1 MDDVV
6 QMPEWTEGFRAG
18 DEVFARAWEEAGA
31 QDRALLKTAIA
42 FQFHLWGMRD
52 GRGSL
57 ERSDP
62 REGFRSIVSSG
73 PAPWT
78 LAVLSPGY
86 ASPARLLAA
95 LVPAVLA
102 GTRPAVISLS
112 VPAPSIAAALELAGL
127 DDLFIMDGAG
137 ARKLLAELRAACA
150 GGCLALFPWP
160 AGQGEGASPEPPL
173 LPGPPC
179 GPWRGLRVWQD
190 TPRPRI
196 ILRPS
201 AAESDGRELERRL
214 QWLHP
219 DAILEGTEAGGAA
232 DAVFN
237 AQDLRPACGTAGLL
251 LQAGLEAC
259 WTGPSPEFFRTRRC
273 AACLAPE
280 DEDHG

>member
-1 MDDVV
+1 MDNVV
-6 QMPEWTEGFRAG
+6 PMPEWTEGFRAG

-52 GRGSL
+52 ARGSL

-102 GTRPAVISLS
+102 GARPAVISLS
-112 VPAPSIAAALELAGL
+112 APEPSIAAALELAGL
-127 DDLFIMDGAG
+127 DDRVILDGAG
-137 ARKLLAELRAACA
+137 ARRLLAELRSASA
-150 GGCLALFPWP
+150 GGCLVLFPWP
-160 AGQGEGASPEPPL
+160 GGPGENASPELL

-190 TPRPRI
+190 IPRPRI
-196 ILRPS
+196 ILRPC
-201 AAESDGRELERRL
+201 AAESDGREMERRL
-214 QWLHP
+214 RWLHP
-219 DAILEGTEAGGAA
+219 DALVEGTEAGGAA

-237 AQDLRPACGTAGLL
+237 AQDPFPACGSAGLL
-251 LQAGLEAC
+251 FRAGLEAC
-259 WTGPSPEFFRTRRC
+259 WTGPSPEFFRIRRC